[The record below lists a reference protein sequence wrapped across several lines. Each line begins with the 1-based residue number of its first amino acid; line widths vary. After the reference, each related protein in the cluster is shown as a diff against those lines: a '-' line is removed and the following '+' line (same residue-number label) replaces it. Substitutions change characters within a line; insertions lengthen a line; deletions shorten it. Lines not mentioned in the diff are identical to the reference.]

1 MRSRRRIGYHRRV
14 DDAAA
19 LQAWRAGD
27 RAAGRELFGRWFLR
41 LRRFFRDKIDEGA
54 DDLAQATLLAAL
66 DKAEAL
72 REDASFRAWMFTI
85 ARNQLIDAL
94 RRSPRRAAAFDPSVV
109 RACDL
114 SNSPSRVIAA
124 HDDRRM
130 LLEALRRVPLDAQV
144 VLELSY
150 WERLSSEEL
159 AQILGVSASA
169 IRTRLQRARELVR
182 AELAAMGGEARLA
195 ATDDDFDAWAARI
208 HDVAHES
215 P

>member
-1 MRSRRRIGYHRRV
+1 M
-14 DDAAA
+14 DDTAA
-19 LQAWRAGD
+19 LRAWRAGD
-27 RAAGRELFGRWFLR
+27 RAAGRALFGRWFQR

-72 REDASFRAWMFTI
+72 RDDTSFRAWMFTI

-94 RRSPRRAAAFDPSVV
+94 RRSPRHAAALDPSV
-109 RACDL
+109 ACACEL
-114 SNSPSRVIAA
+114 SNSPSRAIAA
-124 HDDRRM
+124 HDDRRL

-150 WERLSSEEL
+150 WERLNSDEL

-182 AELAAMGGEARLA
+182 AQLAALGSEARLG